1 MQAELHFDAHQLPVH
16 LLKRGP
22 LPAAQAGGPA
32 GVRQAVVSDRAKEQ
46 QRQLQQSWR
55 KNSNA
60 AEHLAA
66 ASLWV
71 LVPAA
76 LCQAAVGLRAVL
88 LKVQAQGAVCG

>member
-1 MQAELHFDAHQLPVH
+1 MQAELHFDAHQLPVN

-22 LPAAQAGGPA
+22 LPAVQAGG
-32 GVRQAVVSDRAKEQ
+32 RALSTDGLQEQQQ
-46 QRQLQQSWR
+46 QRQHARDVHCCATS
-55 KNSNA
+55 
-60 AEHLAA
+60 A

-88 LKVQAQGAVCG
+88 LKLEAQGAVCGTGTARGV